1 MEIETNTSGDKSPD
15 ISDAQR
21 LAASTR
27 VSTLAPLHEGVTADE
42 DSPEMTVN
50 RHILDGPLGNSPS
63 ETETTVGTNNGIVM
77 RADVSKPYA
86 LIGVGALMAAAI
98 TVMII
103 VMY

>member
-21 LAASTR
+21 LAASSR
-27 VSTLAPLHEGVTADE
+27 VSNLAPLHSDVTADE

-50 RHILDGPLGNSPS
+50 QHILEGPLGNSPS
-63 ETETTVGTNNGIVM
+63 ETEATVGTGGITM

-86 LIGVGALMAAAI
+86 LIGVAALVAGAVTAMF
-98 TVMII
+98 VII
-103 VMY
+103 L